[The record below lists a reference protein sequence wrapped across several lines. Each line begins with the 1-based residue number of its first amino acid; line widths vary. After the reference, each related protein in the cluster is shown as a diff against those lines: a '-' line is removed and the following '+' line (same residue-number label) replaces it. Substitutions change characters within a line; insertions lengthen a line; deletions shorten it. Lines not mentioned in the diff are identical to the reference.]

1 MEKMEWKVETEK
13 LPTLKHGNREGYS
26 LVEASLTLFIVSVL
40 LLALL
45 VFAKGAKKYSTKI
58 LNQIDNY
65 IESQNNYVEE
75 NLEKTK

>member
-1 MEKMEWKVETEK
+1 M
-13 LPTLKHGNREGYS
+13 PTLKHGNREGDS

-75 NLEKTK
+75 SLEKTK

>member
-13 LPTLKHGNREGYS
+13 MPTLKHGNREGDS

-75 NLEKTK
+75 SLEKTK

>member
-1 MEKMEWKVETEK
+1 M
-13 LPTLKHGNREGYS
+13 PTLKHGNREGYS
-26 LVEASLTLFIVSVL
+26 LVEASMTLFIVSVL

>member
-1 MEKMEWKVETEK
+1 M
-13 LPTLKHGNREGYS
+13 PTLKHGNREGYS

-75 NLEKTK
+75 SLEKTK